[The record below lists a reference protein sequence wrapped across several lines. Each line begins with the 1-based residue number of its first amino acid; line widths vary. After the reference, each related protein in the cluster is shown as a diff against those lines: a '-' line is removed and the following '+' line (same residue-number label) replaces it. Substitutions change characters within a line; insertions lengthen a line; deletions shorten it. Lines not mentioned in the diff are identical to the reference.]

1 WINND
6 VNKITEAINL
16 LVSTDPQ
23 NVKKGMESVGNILP
37 FLLIGGFSQT
47 EVIAY
52 LKAKLEAA
60 KSIVGK
66 LKQNQ
71 EEEDTMLG
79 VREKEEKA
87 KEMTEKAEISE
98 GPEKDLS

>member
-1 WINND
+1 L
-6 VNKITEAINL
+6 A
-16 LVSTDPQ
+16 SSDPQ

-60 KSIVGK
+60 KTVLVDLGK
-66 LKQNQ
+66 KD
-71 EEEDTMLG
+71 EEEDTMLNKSTK
-79 VREKEEKA
+79 KEDKL
-87 KEMTEKAEISE
+87 KEMTTEEKMEEKEGNTSE
-98 GPEKDLS
+98 